1 MYEKSWTTGDQGSS
15 LFKELRNL
23 CVLFRRT
30 SFLSEVFHELKVFLM
45 L

>member
-1 MYEKSWTTGDQGSS
+1 MKSHGQPVIRVHR